1 MPKNYKHTKYA
12 KCIKYTKYIKH
23 IKYMT
28 TGKRNCI
35 LLGG

>member
-12 KCIKYTKYIKH
+12 KCIKYTKY
-23 IKYMT
+23 MT